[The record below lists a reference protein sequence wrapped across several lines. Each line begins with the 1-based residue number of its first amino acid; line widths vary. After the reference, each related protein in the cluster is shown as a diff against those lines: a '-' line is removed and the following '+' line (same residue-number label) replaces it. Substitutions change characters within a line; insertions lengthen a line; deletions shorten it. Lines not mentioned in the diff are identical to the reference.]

1 MTKTMEA
8 LLNKSAKLR
17 ENHMTLIK
25 RTMLTKGDGVEN
37 NQTWKLRSMLWCSI
51 VVTIRLSPE
60 PLSILASLKTI
71 LDEMDAHY
79 DSIACVL
86 ARFRSQSNPSDQL
99 LDGMMVWVDNIWVFQ
114 WIFLQCRSWISYSL
128 VDLTSS
134 FGFQI
139 NNPLRLLQ
147 YKMSL
152 STSRK
157 PKCCFLPSH
166 FLFQKSSYDLLCLF

>member
-1 MTKTMEA
+1 
-8 LLNKSAKLR
+8 
-17 ENHMTLIK
+17 
-25 RTMLTKGDGVEN
+25 MLTKGDGVEN

-147 YKMSL
+147 DVTKHLEKAEVLLLALTLPFSKILLWSL
-152 STSRK
+152 VFVLVCSK
-157 PKCCFLPSH
+157 LEC
-166 FLFQKSSYDLLCLF
+166 